1 MLKDKNEGKRMQK
14 KKLSRAKVQQQDH
27 FRHAGM
33 AVWKVPFMV
42 TIVRGQGNGER
53 EGLGPVRANTS
64 LRSLNISYRKNGAPG
79 TFWRGRY
86 NLIRAP
92 GNWLRLVLGGT
103 GAPCSGVGSPVRGH
117 CDGSVTLNGQGSHGG
132 GEET

>member
-1 MLKDKNEGKRMQK
+1 MQK
-14 KKLSRAKVQQQDH
+14 KKIIQSKGPAAGPLQACRHGCLEGSIYGHHCERSR
-27 FRHAGM
+27 
-33 AVWKVPFMV
+33 
-42 TIVRGQGNGER
+42 NGER